1 METMYFE
8 NLETTICQN
17 IYSEMSE
24 ALVTSGKE
32 YTVLAFN
39 PETDMILIEDDFQ
52 DQHWVE
58 GENFLN
64 TL

>member
-1 METMYFE
+1 MDTIYFE
-8 NLETTICQN
+8 KLETAICQN
-17 IYSEMSE
+17 IYSNMSE
-24 ALVTSGKE
+24 ALVTSGEE

-39 PETDMILIEDDFQ
+39 PETDMILISDDFS